1 VSVRRVQ
8 LQKSAGSILASN
20 KLLRSAPKR
29 VAVGVNRGLAGA
41 ASGTQ
46 VSGTTSA
53 NRSWRSA
60 FIQVKGEGPAKAQ
73 DDVRASSSGRR
84 MNAERRCG
92 GRGTGAIR
100 ATGSYEGSLSVEG
113 ISGCHEPS
121 PFTRRWSRR
130 PWRLPHAGK
139 RQCCAQGQQKLKDR
153 EGAPTFRG
161 RGRGDRDVRGSIGS
175 RRRGKTTPTLIHRA
189 RREAA
194 RETRQQEGSACLAT
208 IRRSVPECR
217 EALGPPVI
225 RTEPKTLWGVHAVK
239 VA

>member
-1 VSVRRVQ
+1 VWRGSRDIAVGQTCASRRNRHRGHDCPDACAARRVSPLLVLVKANSGRSCVMRKKRKVVMATVPARKRELGLVARTSLVQ
-8 LQKSAGSILASN
+8 LQKSTSSILASN
-20 KLLRSAPKR
+20 KLARSAPKR
-29 VAVGVNRGLAGA
+29 VAVRVNGGLVGV

-60 FIQVKGEGPAKAQ
+60 FIQVNGEGPAKAQ

-84 MNAERRCG
+84 MNVERRYG

-130 PWRLPHAGK
+130 PRRLPHAEK
-139 RQCCAQGQQKLKDR
+139 R
-153 EGAPTFRG
+153 
-161 RGRGDRDVRGSIGS
+161 
-175 RRRGKTTPTLIHRA
+175 
-189 RREAA
+189 
-194 RETRQQEGSACLAT
+194 
-208 IRRSVPECR
+208 
-217 EALGPPVI
+217 
-225 RTEPKTLWGVHAVK
+225 
-239 VA
+239 